1 MRLDQFVAAALT
13 PEYSRSQAARMIK
26 AGCVT
31 LNGAPSRAAAPLR
44 RGDRVAIT
52 PAPAPPALPPP
63 ESAPTIDVMFADA
76 ELIVVNKPAGMT
88 VHPAPGNPHSTL
100 VDALLARFPELAA
113 MAEPDGVMR
122 PGIVH
127 RLDKETSGVMVVART
142 PFART
147 ALSRQFKDRTVRK
160 IYLAIVRG
168 LVARDRITIARPLGR
183 HPTERKRMSVRSRNP
198 RDAVSHVTV
207 IHRLAD
213 RDAPAT
219 LVRVRPETGRTHQI
233 RVHLASIG
241 HPCLGDPLY
250 GGGAHATR
258 GTGRPT
264 TESDRAT
271 SLVSRVTIESDR
283 ARAADHADGADR
295 MEGRERADEVIFARQ
310 ALHALGLTIT
320 HPRSGERLEFIAPL
334 PLDLASYLTARA
346 LDISAI
352 DRWARDVT
360 D

>member
-1 MRLDQFVAAALT
+1 MDAQVLIAGSEHEHLRLDQFVAAALT

-26 AGCVT
+26 AGCVPI
-31 LNGAPSRAAAPLR
+31 NGAPARAAAAIH

-52 PAPAPPALPPP
+52 PAPSAPLPPP
-63 ESAPTIDVMFADA
+63 PEFAPEIEVIFADT

-168 LVARDRITIARPLGR
+168 LVARDRVTIARPLGR

-207 IHRLAD
+207 IHRFAD
-213 RDAPAT
+213 RGAPAT
-219 LVRVRPETGRTHQI
+219 LAPARPETGR
-233 RVHLASIG
+233 
-241 HPCLGDPLY
+241 
-250 GGGAHATR
+250 
-258 GTGRPT
+258 
-264 TESDRAT
+264 
-271 SLVSRVTIESDR
+271 
-283 ARAADHADGADR
+283 
-295 MEGRERADEVIFARQ
+295 
-310 ALHALGLTIT
+310 
-320 HPRSGERLEFIAPL
+320 
-334 PLDLASYLTARA
+334 
-346 LDISAI
+346 
-352 DRWARDVT
+352 
-360 D
+360 

>member
-1 MRLDQFVAAALT
+1 MDAQVLIAGSEHEHLRLDQFVAAALT

-31 LNGAPSRAAAPLR
+31 INGAPARAAAAIH

-52 PAPAPPALPPP
+52 PAPSAPLPPP
-63 ESAPTIDVMFADA
+63 PEFAPEIEVIYADT

-88 VHPAPGNPHSTL
+88 VHPAPGSPHSTL

-168 LVARDRITIARPLGR
+168 ALSKDVTIARPVGR

-207 IHRLAD
+207 LHRFTDQAI
-213 RDAPAT
+213 PAT

-250 GGGAHATR
+250 GGGHHATNR
-258 GTGRPT
+258 TSPASSVTSATDSAISPASGVTNATDRP
-264 TESDRAT
+264 ESVDF
-271 SLVSRVTIESDR
+271 D
-283 ARAADHADGADR
+283 
-295 MEGRERADEVIFARQ
+295 RQ
-310 ALHALGLTIT
+310 ALHAFALTIT
-320 HPRSGERLEFIAPL
+320 HPRGGDRREFIAPL
-334 PLDLASYLTARA
+334 PLDFSSYLAARA
-346 LDISAI
+346 FDPSPATLLQWS
-352 DRWARDVT
+352 RT
-360 D
+360 E

>member
-1 MRLDQFVAAALT
+1 VNPQVLIAGREHERMRLDQFVAAALT

-31 LNGAPSRAAAPLR
+31 LNGAPSRAAAALR
-44 RGDRVAIT
+44 RGDRVAII
-52 PAPAPPALPPP
+52 PATAPPPLPPP
-63 ESAPTIDVMFADA
+63 ESAPAIDVMFADA

-88 VHPAPGNPHSTL
+88 VHPAPGSPHSTL

-168 LVARDRITIARPLGR
+168 VVARDRVTIARPLGR

-207 IHRLAD
+207 IHRFAD

-219 LVRVRPETGRTHQI
+219 LVRMRPETGRTHQI

-250 GGGAHATR
+250 GGGNATR
-258 GTGRPT
+258 G
-264 TESDRAT
+264 
-271 SLVSRVTIESDR
+271 
-283 ARAADHADGADR
+283 ADR
-295 MEGRERADEVIFARQ
+295 PADANFDRQ
-310 ALHALGLTIT
+310 ALHALALTLT
-320 HPRSGERLEFIAPL
+320 HPRSGDRLEFIAPL
-334 PLDLASYLTARA
+334 PLDLASYLAAHGLDTSSSA
-346 LDISAI
+346 LG
-352 DRWARDVT
+352 RWARND
-360 D
+360 

>member
-1 MRLDQFVAAALT
+1 LNAQVLIAGAEHERMRLDQFVATALT

-31 LNGAPSRAAAPLR
+31 LNGAPSRAAATLR

-63 ESAPTIDVMFADA
+63 ESAPVIDVMFADA

-88 VHPAPGNPHSTL
+88 VHPAPGNTHSTL

-168 LVARDRITIARPLGR
+168 VVARDRVTIARPLGR

-207 IHRLAD
+207 IHRFAD
-213 RDAPAT
+213 RDAPST

-250 GGGAHATR
+250 GGSAHAT
-258 GTGRPT
+258 GGA
-264 TESDRAT
+264 DRQGAAD
-271 SLVSRVTIESDR
+271 SVGG
-283 ARAADHADGADR
+283 ADHADRADR
-295 MEGRERADEVIFARQ
+295 ADGVIFARQ
-310 ALHALGLTIT
+310 ALHALALTVT
-320 HPRSGERLEFIAPL
+320 HPRSGERLEFIAPP
-334 PLDLASYLTARA
+334 PLDFASYLAARA
-346 LDISAI
+346 LDTSSPTLN
-352 DRWARDVT
+352 RWARD